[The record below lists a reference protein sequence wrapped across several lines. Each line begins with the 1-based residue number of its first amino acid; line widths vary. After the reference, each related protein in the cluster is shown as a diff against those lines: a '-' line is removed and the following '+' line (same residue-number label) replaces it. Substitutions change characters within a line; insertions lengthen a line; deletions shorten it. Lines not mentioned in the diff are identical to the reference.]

1 MAVVFVD
8 LDGTLTHTCDIR
20 YKGYKDGLT
29 ETDPSIIPVFQGAV
43 EFIQTLKQNG
53 NRVIILS
60 DSHPKYV
67 RSIVDYWF
75 KVEYIYLS
83 DKPNTSKTLAY
94 IHADEELGKLYAAD
108 KSNFY
113 IVGDSALD
121 IQIARK
127 LGIPSI
133 LTSLYRR
140 DQGEYDQNDMIS
152 DERTLIKYGPTF
164 IVKSY
169 IEIIDIINNPSNH
182 LLSLEAIGVG
192 VSTGKAIKFWNN
204 KNRDR
209 VVAFRCLARQENGAC
224 DKYGKADWYY
234 QIDNPNRSREL
245 LENLAKGVSDYLKK
259 LTNTPSYTWDYITYV
274 SDKATTTPPKKMQE
288 IFELIESSVP
298 KVTLLR
304 WDENMSSSIRSQV
317 NYTDRQS
324 FIREHLHLCPD
335 ISLVGKNIII
345 VDDQLT
351 TGATAFEIR
360 KKLEEQNVGN
370 IVFVTLFYMILEVK
384 DDKICP
390 RCGQPLSIKINRR
403 KGTKFYSCQPPQ
415 YGGSGCGYIENI

>member
-1 MAVVFVD
+1 
-8 LDGTLTHTCDIR
+8 
-20 YKGYKDGLT
+20 
-29 ETDPSIIPVFQGAV
+29 
-43 EFIQTLKQNG
+43 
-53 NRVIILS
+53 
-60 DSHPKYV
+60 
-67 RSIVDYWF
+67 
-75 KVEYIYLS
+75 
-83 DKPNTSKTLAY
+83 
-94 IHADEELGKLYAAD
+94 
-108 KSNFY
+108 
-113 IVGDSALD
+113 
-121 IQIARK
+121 
-127 LGIPSI
+127 
-133 LTSLYRR
+133 
-140 DQGEYDQNDMIS
+140 MIS

-209 VVAFRCLARQENGAC
+209 VVAFRCLARQEYGAC

-345 VDDQLT
+345 IDDQLT